1 MIHDYKCTFDEE
13 DYLLGFEAQD
23 GRPNTYRFDG
33 STLELDFLNAYH
45 IVDDVLTLDE
55 DKKERMIIE
64 REEEAKKPTQQDI
77 IEAQLTYTALMTS
90 TLLPEG
96 E

>member
-33 STLELDFLNAYH
+33 STLELDYINAYH
-45 IVDDVLTLDE
+45 VVEGEIVLDE
-55 DKKERMIIE
+55 VKKQQIIDE
-64 REEEAKKPTQQDI
+64 REEEAKKPTAMEKL
-77 IEAQLTYTALMTS
+77 EAQVLYTAVS
-90 TLLPEG
+90 TDTMLE
-96 E
+96 EE